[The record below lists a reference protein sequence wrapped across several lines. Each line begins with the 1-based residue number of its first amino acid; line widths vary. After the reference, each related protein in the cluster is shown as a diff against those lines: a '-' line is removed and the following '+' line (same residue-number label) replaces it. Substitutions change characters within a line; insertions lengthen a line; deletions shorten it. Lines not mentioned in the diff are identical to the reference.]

1 MGVPGARALGARRG
15 RSEPNSSIP
24 PEFDIF
30 HSTQRPT
37 RGSRPPYGA
46 LVALC
51 VATAVSTGAA
61 GCAAAGTGPETG
73 AAPNAVADR
82 ERAPDAGLAM
92 TTSELDGTW
101 DVRAGNPALPE
112 LLATID
118 GGTWHVRLARNGGSS
133 VATLR
138 AEMVELHRI
147 RLHAVGGWL
156 ALCASP
162 GLYAWRRRGNVIELT
177 AVEDDC
183 TRRRGGLDGAE
194 LTPKE

>member
-1 MGVPGARALGARRG
+1 
-15 RSEPNSSIP
+15 
-24 PEFDIF
+24 
-30 HSTQRPT
+30 
-37 RGSRPPYGA
+37 
-46 LVALC
+46 
-51 VATAVSTGAA
+51 VATVVSTGAA
-61 GCAAAGTGPETG
+61 GCGAAGTGPGTG
-73 AAPNAVADR
+73 AGAGPTAVADR
-82 ERAPDAGLAM
+82 ARASDAGLAM
-92 TTSELDGTW
+92 TTSQLDGTW

-118 GGTWHVRLARNGGSS
+118 GGTWHVRLARSGGSS

-156 ALCASP
+156 ALCARP

-194 LTPKE
+194 LTPTE